1 MQSSSRSSRQPVV
14 YPKVCHFCINAV
26 SEIDYKDARL
36 LKKFL
41 SSYGKIFPRK
51 KTGSC
56 AKHQRKLATAVKR
69 ARMMALV
76 PFTTR

>member
-1 MQSSSRSSRQPVV
+1 MINNRQPKQNPVPDAC
-14 YPKVCHFCINAV
+14 YFCISAA

-41 SSYGKIFPRK
+41 SSYAKILPRK
-51 KTGSC
+51 KTAVC

-69 ARMMALV
+69 ARMMALI